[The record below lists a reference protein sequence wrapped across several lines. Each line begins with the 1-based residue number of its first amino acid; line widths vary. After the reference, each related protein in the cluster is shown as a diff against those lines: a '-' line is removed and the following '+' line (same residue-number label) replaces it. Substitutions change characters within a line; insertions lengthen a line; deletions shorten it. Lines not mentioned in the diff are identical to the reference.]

1 MGLMVGLPEEDRNY
15 GRDGSELS
23 AEPSVMLLWHHGS
36 STVASYIGRERDR
49 QTDRDRET
57 VTTITTLVPR
67 NRPRQRE
74 SEQKTFDVLYV
85 RVLTGPK
92 ANHCSRA

>member
-36 STVASYIGRERDR
+36 STVASYIGRERGR

-57 VTTITTLVPR
+57 
-67 NRPRQRE
+67 NRDRERQRPTDRHR
-74 SEQKTFDVLYV
+74 QTD
-85 RVLTGPK
+85 RQID
-92 ANHCSRA
+92 